1 MELVIVADLEGMSG
15 VAERAWCDPARL
27 EYARALDQY
36 AEDVRA
42 VSQAARAFGIA
53 PIRLLDWHGRT
64 IPPSLCTS
72 DIEPALLPLDRNPRV
87 AVLLGFHARGDAPR
101 AFAPCTLL
109 PGLSIE
115 WDGRPAGELALAS
128 RWLGEQGIPLLL
140 VSGDRAL
147 TAEAELWT
155 DQTTA
160 IAVKLAHS
168 PDRAECLPPDRARAA
183 LVDALQRVLA
193 RRSWWWVYRPSS
205 PIDVTVSLPAG
216 GQERLVASSMN
227 ELFVQLDTLVARA
240 GGIPTL
246 ARLASS

>member
-15 VAERAWCDPARL
+15 ITERAWCDPAHP
-27 EYARALDQY
+27 EYARALQQY

-53 PIRLLDWHGRT
+53 RIRLLDWHGRT
-64 IPPSLCTS
+64 IPPDLVTS
-72 DIEPALLPLDRNPRV
+72 DIEPMLLPLDRQPRV
-87 AVLLGFHARGDAPR
+87 AVLLGFHARDDAPR

-160 IAVKLAHS
+160 IAVKLARS

-183 LVDALQRVLA
+183 LGEALQRVLA

-205 PIDVTVSLPAG
+205 PVEVTVSVPSG
-216 GQERLVASSMN
+216 SRERLVVSSMN
-227 ELFVQLDTLVARA
+227 ELFHRLDDLVERA